1 MNKNLFFF
9 KILVSSLLSISI
21 IFLSLNNIIWINFWS
36 FLNIPAST
44 IPFSDL
50 DALNIFLSYK
60 QDGFNPYFENP
71 NSHPVHKFLIYPSI
85 WLYIAE
91 FLNLQNYKNFI
102 LFCFVILTI
111 YFWIIFDLTL
121 KAKNKKLYCLIL
133 IYFFS
138 TSNFLLIERLN
149 IEIIIFCLIYFA
161 IYSRKIILKNLL
173 FILSFVLKLFPIF
186 SLIIFIDKKKN
197 FFFILVFCLIYVSL
211 FQEEFILISKN
222 IIEYALV
229 YAYGV
234 TSISKG
240 IYHYSM
246 KYEYLINDDN
256 YTIFK
261 FILIILFSIYGLLIF
276 LINFNVKSK
285 KSITA
290 KLLSDQE
297 KLFLAG
303 AGIFTGTY
311 LISSNIDY
319 RLVFLILTF
328 PYLAINLKKN
338 FFLFYCLI
346 LIISFNSLIF
356 QVDDV
361 YGLIFFVNSV
371 LVYFFKIIIFSVNCF
386 YLGAI
391 IDKYII
397 LRFNN

>member
-1 MNKNLFFF
+1 M
-9 KILVSSLLSISI
+9 
-21 IFLSLNNIIWINFWS
+21 
-36 FLNIPAST
+36 
-44 IPFSDL
+44 
-50 DALNIFLSYK
+50 
-60 QDGFNPYFENP
+60 
-71 NSHPVHKFLIYPSI
+71 
-85 WLYIAE
+85 
-91 FLNLQNYKNFI
+91 
-102 LFCFVILTI
+102 
-111 YFWIIFDLTL
+111 
-121 KAKNKKLYCLIL
+121 
-133 IYFFS
+133 
-138 TSNFLLIERLN
+138 
-149 IEIIIFCLIYFA
+149 
-161 IYSRKIILKNLL
+161 
-173 FILSFVLKLFPIF
+173 
-186 SLIIFIDKKKN
+186 IIFIDKKKN

-346 LIISFNSLIF
+346 LLISFNSLIF

-371 LVYFFKIIIFSVNCF
+371 LGYLFKIIIFSVNCF